1 MERVYYR
8 SALAI
13 LIWSGTRAEDGMPR
27 RGLEWWQCVVL
38 QKTVACC
45 RKYLTLEIKT
55 KTNKQGCGNTA
66 NVLLEFMHKSN
77 NTKRNEATQE
87 SSSHTARP
95 PSSAS
100 LFISSRDTQRN
111 VLLLC
116 KNKTETTLRRDSV
129 TNHWQSSHRYK
140 PGWSWAVSNGI
151 ETCFFKTHIWRLLFF
166 FFLFLINWE
175 KTFYLRYRTADT
187 HTHTSWALK

>member
-1 MERVYYR
+1 MAVCC
-8 SALAI
+8 
-13 LIWSGTRAEDGMPR
+13 TAENG
-27 RGLEWWQCVVL
+27 GVL
-38 QKTVACC
+38 QEIFNSRNKDKKTP
-45 RKYLTLEIKT
+45 K
-55 KTNKQGCGNTA
+55 GCGNTA

-129 TNHWQSSHRYK
+129 TNH
-140 PGWSWAVSNGI
+140 
-151 ETCFFKTHIWRLLFF
+151 
-166 FFLFLINWE
+166 
-175 KTFYLRYRTADT
+175 
-187 HTHTSWALK
+187 